1 MMDYHGDKPYSFGGR
16 NIAYEYV
23 NKDEVD
29 KTLDHS
35 DIYTRFKQYK
45 KPRKYS
51 PFYVYRKRE
60 LFQSDV
66 VFFTNKDMV
75 KANDGYKYLFTTV
88 DVFTKMAWVYPLKA
102 NTCQNVMNSFK
113 DILEKCGKIP
123 ERLNTDRGSEMICK
137 QFEDFLKINKI
148 HHYLSYS
155 LRKCP
160 VVERFN
166 LTIQTLLYKIMAQK
180 KSLRWVD
187 FLDHAMKIYLNRK
200 HRTIGMSPVEGDKD
214 KNEKKY
220 ERYI

>member
-1 MMDYHGDKPYSFGGR
+1 MDYHGDKPYSFGGR
-16 NIAYEYV
+16 NRAYEYV
-23 NKDEVD
+23 NKDEVN

-51 PFYVYRKRE
+51 PIYVYRKRE

-200 HRTIGMSPVEGDKD
+200 YRTIGMSPVDGDKD
-214 KNEKKY
+214 KNEKK
-220 ERYI
+220 I